1 MKLFIAAL
9 ITLNTVVAFA
19 AETESK
25 CGQVAD
31 SVERS
36 NPKTETAPSQESS
49 TRTQGAQAQ

>member
-1 MKLFIAAL
+1 MKLFIAL
-9 ITLNTVVAFA
+9 MLTLNTAVVFA

-36 NPKTETAPSQESS
+36 NPKTDTTAQPAASQD
-49 TRTQGAQAQ
+49 RGAAKQ